1 MPAFFTTDPGKTH
14 MKITAVEISIN
25 HRHDVCPP
33 ETIPGCIHV
42 IPCPFQLF
50 KMIFNTFVIC
60 VCLGI
65 ARLIKAAKLAPRW
78 NPQLAQV
85 HQKELA
91 KGNRNRATLAVARKL
106 VAFMLAVDKNKRPF
120 QLKEEAMAA

>member
-60 VCLGI
+60 ACPGIAGLVKIKIICCCLGHGGIGSCYKI
-65 ARLIKAAKLAPRW
+65 ACEHPEEDQNMKMIVENIQQMFIKINKPSAKTDSL
-78 NPQLAQV
+78 LT
-85 HQKELA
+85 K
-91 KGNRNRATLAVARKL
+91 TC
-106 VAFMLAVDKNKRPF
+106 
-120 QLKEEAMAA
+120 